1 MNCEVAR
8 QALLEADPDA
18 LAASGNGELVDHLRT
33 CPKCARVAVLL
44 NESHTQL
51 AAHLD
56 GDMVDPPA
64 ALVDEVL
71 QRSRAPS
78 EMEKERRDRLVSLGR
93 RALAPLLAAAA
104 IAGLLLWSNEPLPN
118 PRPVATAD
126 ETAAA
131 ATPRI
136 EAPAGKSVAVIQ
148 TKNPSITVVWLF
160 SGGD

>member
-18 LAASGNGELVDHLRT
+18 LSASGNGALADHLRT
-33 CPKCARVAVLL
+33 CPKCARMAALL
-44 NESHTQL
+44 NEGHTQL

-56 GDMVDPPA
+56 EDMVNPPA

-78 EMEKERRDRLVSLGR
+78 EVAKERRERLFSVGR

-104 IAGLLLWSNEPLPN
+104 IAGLMLWSNEPLPS
-118 PRPVATAD
+118 PRSVATPD
-126 ETAAA
+126 QTAPA

-148 TKNPSITVVWLF
+148 TRNPSITVVWLF